1 MMTALSSALNAATD
15 LTATI
20 IKIRTITM
28 AIHSR
33 ITVSRRTADKIIIT
47 VSKAM
52 KAIRATTALIP
63 TLRIRRAVILIII
76 IRIITT
82 RRSIR
87 ACSKKAAS

>member
-20 IKIRTITM
+20 IKIRTITT
-28 AIHSR
+28 AIHNR

-52 KAIRATTALIP
+52 KAIRATTDLIP
-63 TLRIRRAVILIII
+63 TLRIRTAAILIII

-87 ACSKKAAS
+87 ACSKRVAS